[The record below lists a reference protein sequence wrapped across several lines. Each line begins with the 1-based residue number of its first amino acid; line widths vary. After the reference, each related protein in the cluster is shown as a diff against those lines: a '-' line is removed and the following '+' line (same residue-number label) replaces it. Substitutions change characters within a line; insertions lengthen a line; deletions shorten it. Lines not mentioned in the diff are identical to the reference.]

1 MIRCWALYTAWIHLG
16 VLLWVPW
23 MPWRAL
29 WNRCDVKQEELPL
42 YLQLRPKEPILRH
55 HRWSRKIKKQDLLQ
69 LSRLNVT
76 FRTSF
81 SITGAIMT
89 KVTTKT
95 KCNPYSQRIMQW
107 QQAMYFP
114 SPAYRFVL
122 FDLEHCAQT
131 IARGVKFTST
141 GNIYFVFY
149 LCIIL
154 VAFAFVA
161 LRGDTGD
168 RIRIL
173 ASQVLICLFS
183 PLGWHCLWILSTC
196 CCERKIR
203 PPKIS
208 GRGTKQVWLPPTLVA
223 YMMPLDMARAPETPA
238 NTRHKCP
245 GWVKGLLGPCGPNA
259 TKSARIT

>member
-1 MIRCWALYTAWIHLG
+1 
-16 VLLWVPW
+16 
-23 MPWRAL
+23 
-29 WNRCDVKQEELPL
+29 
-42 YLQLRPKEPILRH
+42 
-55 HRWSRKIKKQDLLQ
+55 
-69 LSRLNVT
+69 
-76 FRTSF
+76 
-81 SITGAIMT
+81 
-89 KVTTKT
+89 
-95 KCNPYSQRIMQW
+95 MQW

-183 PLGWHCLWILSTC
+183 PLG
-196 CCERKIR
+196 
-203 PPKIS
+203 
-208 GRGTKQVWLPPTLVA
+208 
-223 YMMPLDMARAPETPA
+223 
-238 NTRHKCP
+238 
-245 GWVKGLLGPCGPNA
+245 
-259 TKSARIT
+259 